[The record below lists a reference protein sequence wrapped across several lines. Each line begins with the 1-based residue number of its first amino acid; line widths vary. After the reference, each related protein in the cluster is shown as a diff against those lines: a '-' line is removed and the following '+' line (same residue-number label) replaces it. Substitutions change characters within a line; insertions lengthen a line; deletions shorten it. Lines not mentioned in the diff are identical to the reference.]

1 MGVRFSHPLLLK
13 PGNLGNQ
20 GFPFFCFSDKKEVA
34 RQRFL
39 SSLCDRR
46 SAEGKTD
53 DAGRARRAA
62 ACDRQGGEPVETG
75 IGYPDINT
83 LEPLVDA
90 LGITLTELMNCARD
104 EEKHSDEGIIASL
117 EIARSQRKRMVKRI
131 AGGGVLCI
139 AGMFMLLY
147 ALELFIT
154 RTWTFMLP
162 GSDGPTA
169 VFVAG
174 RIGNFPPAVIVIGII
189 GGVALVLGIVTIIR
203 ANNTDH

>member
-1 MGVRFSHPLLLK
+1 MEIKVFR
-13 PGNLGNQ
+13 
-20 GFPFFCFSDKKEVA
+20 FFCFSDKKEVA

-62 ACDRQGGEPVETG
+62 ACDRQGGAPVETG

-83 LEPLVDA
+83 LELLVDA

-104 EEKHSDEGIIASL
+104 EEKHSDEEIIASL

-147 ALELFIT
+147 ALKLFIT

-189 GGVALVLGIVTIIR
+189 GGAALVLGIVTIIR

>member
-1 MGVRFSHPLLLK
+1 M
-13 PGNLGNQ
+13 
-20 GFPFFCFSDKKEVA
+20 
-34 RQRFL
+34 
-39 SSLCDRR
+39 
-46 SAEGKTD
+46 
-53 DAGRARRAA
+53 
-62 ACDRQGGEPVETG
+62 ETG

-90 LGITLTELMNCARD
+90 LGITLTELMNCERD
-104 EEKHSDEGIIASL
+104 EEIIASL

-147 ALELFIT
+147 ALKLFIT

-189 GGVALVLGIVTIIR
+189 GGAALVLGIVTIIR

>member
-1 MGVRFSHPLLLK
+1 MRCRRMEAK
-13 PGNLGNQ
+13 ELGHFIADLRKEKQ
-20 GFPFFCFSDKKEVA
+20 MTQAELAERLHVTDKAVSRWE
-34 RQRFL
+34 R
-39 SSLCDRR
+39 
-46 SAEGKTD
+46 
-53 DAGRARRAA
+53 
-62 ACDRQGGEPVETG
+62 G

-83 LEPLVDA
+83 LEPLADA

-147 ALELFIT
+147 ARKLFMT

-162 GSDGPTA
+162 GNDGPTA

-189 GGVALVLGIVTIIR
+189 GGAALVLGIVTIIR